1 MDADK
6 SDWDMLDL
14 ASARERCRE
23 LGASFR
29 DALPTSTVTR
39 QQAVEEGRWLAADVA
54 PTFDSPD
61 RDYATMDGYAF
72 DATDDYPLTLV
83 EEVLAGDDPGSI
95 DAGEAVRIATGAPL
109 PEGANAVLKVELAE
123 ETEES
128 GGDLRGE
135 AIDPGTYT
143 YRRGSNFAA
152 GETLLAA
159 GTRLRAR
166 HAAILRDA
174 SIDDVETVVPPR
186 AGILATGE
194 EIASG
199 EIEDLDSEVF
209 AGYLAEWG
217 LDSEQL
223 GAVTDDPDLVRA
235 TLADACDRFDVVFTS
250 GGTSVGKADHVVSAL
265 HDLGE
270 VHFHAVRIRPGKPI
284 AVATVEGSVVF
295 AIPGKPI
302 GALVAVETVV
312 RPFFDPTPRPTVA
325 CEFGADLAI
334 PREGFSYVVP
344 VRLSDGVAWPLGR
357 EGGEGA
363 AIYGE
368 TFNPSVLS
376 SASRAATMDGYVV
389 TDRGMERGESV
400 DVRLF

>member
-6 SDWDMLDL
+6 SGWDMLDL
-14 ASARERCRE
+14 TAARERTRE
-23 LGASFR
+23 RGVAFR
-29 DALPTSTVTR
+29 ESLPTATVTR
-39 QQAVEEGRWLAADVA
+39 QRAIEERRWLAADVA
-54 PTFDSPD
+54 ATFDSPES
-61 RDYATMDGYAF
+61 DYATMDGYAF
-72 DATDDYPLTLV
+72 DATDDYPLAVTD
-83 EEVLAGDDPGSI
+83 EVLAGDDPGAI
-95 DAGEAVRIATGAPL
+95 DPGQAVRIATGAPL

-123 ETEES
+123 ESDGTLQGES
-128 GGDLRGE
+128 IE
-135 AIDPGTYT
+135 PGTYA

-152 GETLLAA
+152 GETLLSA
-159 GTRLRAR
+159 GTKLQAR

-174 SIDDVETVVPPR
+174 GLDEVETVVPPR

-217 LDSEQL
+217 LDGEYL
-223 GAVTDDPDLVRA
+223 GAVPDDLNLVRE
-235 TLADACDRFDVVFTS
+235 TIREACDRFDVVFTS
-250 GGTSVGKADHVVSAL
+250 GGTSVGRADHVIAAL
-265 HDLGE
+265 HELGE

-284 AVATVEGSVVF
+284 AVATVNGAEVF

-312 RPFFDPTPRPTVA
+312 RPFFDPTPRPTVER
-325 CEFGADLAI
+325 EFGADLSI
-334 PREGFSYVVP
+334 PKEGFTYVVP
-344 VRLSDGVAWPLGR
+344 VRVPDGTAWPLGR
-357 EGGEGA
+357 EGGDGP

-376 SASRAATMDGYVV
+376 SASRVATMDGYVV
-389 TDRGMERGESV
+389 TDGRIEAGESA